1 MELELRIVALER
13 SLNRQRK
20 ISTGLLCVLFAGLG
34 MGATSAVKDSVEIT
48 NGGFGRPLKVVL
60 VNGTSRA
67 LRITKWSEPG
77 GHSAFDLVGAEK
89 VSFDSTPCIF
99 VC

>member
-1 MELELRIVALER
+1 MELELRIVALEQ

-48 NGGFGRPLKVVL
+48 NCLL
-60 VNGTSRA
+60 YTSPSPR
-67 LRITKWSEPG
+67 
-77 GHSAFDLVGAEK
+77 
-89 VSFDSTPCIF
+89 DS
-99 VC
+99 